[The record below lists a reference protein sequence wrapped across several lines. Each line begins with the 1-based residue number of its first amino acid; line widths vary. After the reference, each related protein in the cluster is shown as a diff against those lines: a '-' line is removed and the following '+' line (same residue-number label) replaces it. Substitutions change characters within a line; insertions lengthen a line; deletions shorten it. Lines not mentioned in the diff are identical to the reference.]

1 MSPKAQ
7 PAIVMTCVAFLLTN
21 APTGAQ
27 QPIPPSTASNQ
38 QETLNAAERRSAVN
52 GALARLADPTTRS
65 VSSGP
70 TPTLI
75 LEASSTSKIAG
86 ARIGFQFRDW
96 LLDMK
101 LRGVVDGGARQAV
114 FADLDGLRHK
124 STAEL
129 GVLWTNYPPHIAG
142 ERLEAACRQYEK
154 AERTILQRRPCSIRD
169 LRSEV
174 PGEAFPASDTGP
186 PRLADEVA
194 RRLAPRHL
202 FLAGISYTF
211 GPEEFGFAPAPTAAS
226 ERQTRVNWAVA
237 ARAGLVASDTLS
249 FGAEYAR
256 VVEYRAGDNR
266 QFCVPTNDAGV
277 LECADK
283 VIGGP
288 TMLRSHSVTLELRR
302 VLGPM
307 FAVNPRLSINP
318 SSRGV
323 RFDVP
328 VYFLQ
333 HGKGGLAGGVTI
345 GWRHSRAAGST
356 VEMTAFAGQ
365 VFGLILK

>member
-1 MSPKAQ
+1 MRLKAQ
-7 PAIVMTCVAFLLTN
+7 PAIVLTCVVLVLISVRA
-21 APTGAQ
+21 GAQ
-27 QPIPPSTASNQ
+27 QPVPPSTASNQ

-75 LEASSTSKIAG
+75 LEASSTAKIAG
-86 ARIGFQFRDW
+86 ARIGFQYRDW
-96 LLDMK
+96 LFDMK
-101 LRGVVDGGARQAV
+101 LQGVVEGSARQAV

-129 GVLWTNYPPHIAG
+129 GVLWTSYPRRVAG

-154 AERTILQRRPCSIRD
+154 EEKTILQRRPCSIHD
-169 LRSEV
+169 LRREA
-174 PGEAFPASDTGP
+174 PGEAFPASDTGR

-194 RRLAPRHL
+194 RWLAPRRL
-202 FLAGISYTF
+202 FLAGVSYTF
-211 GPEEFGFAPAPTAAS
+211 GPEAFSFVPAPAAAS
-226 ERQTRVNWAVA
+226 ETHTRVNWAVS

-249 FGAEYAR
+249 LGVEYAR
-256 VVEYRAGDNR
+256 VVAYGAGDRR
-266 QFCVPTNDAGV
+266 QICVPIGDAGV
-277 LECADK
+277 LECSDK
-283 VIGGP
+283 VVGWP
-288 TMLRSHSVTLELRR
+288 TRLRSHVVTLEFRNF
-302 VLGPM
+302 LGQS
-307 FAVNPRLSINP
+307 FAVNPRLSVNP
-318 SSRGV
+318 SSGGV

-333 HGKGGLAGGVTI
+333 NGKGGLVGGVTI
-345 GWRHSRAAGST
+345 GWRHSRTAGSA